1 MEFTKYLYKKW
12 REREREKNM
21 EHLIKSI
28 LLEKDSSYVKAH
40 NIYQD

>member
-1 MEFTKYLYKKW
+1 M
-12 REREREKNM
+12 EREREKNM